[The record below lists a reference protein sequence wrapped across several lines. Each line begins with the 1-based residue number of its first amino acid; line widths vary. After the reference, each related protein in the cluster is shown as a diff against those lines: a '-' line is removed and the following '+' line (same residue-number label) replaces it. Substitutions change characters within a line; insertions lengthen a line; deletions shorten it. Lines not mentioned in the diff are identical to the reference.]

1 MKRTQGGYITLYL
14 ALTLGVMLSLIFT
27 VLEGVRMQTIRLE
40 TEGVMD
46 LGLHSVFGE
55 YNRQLLEQYDLL
67 YIDTTYGEGSPSI
80 ALVEE
85 HLQYYMNQNFKKEK
99 TGFFSFR
106 DITGL
111 RCDNT
116 ALEAY
121 VRASDEEG
129 QVLKR
134 QIVDYMKGRK
144 GINLAQDAAKNLNLL
159 QASGMDSMEI
169 NAQWDQAHE
178 QINELLEERR
188 MQLSQEQQK
197 EVQISIDNPADQVRQ
212 TRGRGILE
220 MALPAGKTVSAVTI
234 HPQYYF
240 SSRQPLTGRGSL
252 KHDEGFL
259 EEAAG
264 RILLQEYLF
273 EKCGCYGKTLD
284 KGVLAYQLEYILK
297 RESRDDEN
305 LREVLGDILLLRQAA
320 NTAYIF
326 SDGEKTAQAE
336 ALAAVIS
343 TLVLMPELVEPVKT
357 TLLFAWAYAESVQDI
372 YILLDGNKVPIQKDG
387 ASWNI
392 SLLEL
397 MNFTAFLD
405 NYHSSGQ
412 GMDYQDFLKAFLYL
426 RGEKK
431 VLEGFMDICEM
442 DIRLTPGNEYFQ
454 MDGCL
459 EAIRAEA
466 NVTSSYGYSYEITRT
481 FYY

>member
-14 ALTLGVMLSLIFT
+14 ALTLGVMLSLMFT

-55 YNRQLLEQYDLL
+55 YNRQLLEQYDLFF
-67 YIDTTYGEGSPSI
+67 IDTTYGEGSPSI
-80 ALVEE
+80 ALLEE

-111 RCDNT
+111 QCDNT

-121 VRASDEEG
+121 VIASDEEG

-134 QIVDYMKGRK
+134 QIVDYMKDRK
-144 GINLAQDAAKNLNLL
+144 GINLAQDVAKNLNLL
-159 QASGMDSMEI
+159 QTSEMDSMEI
-169 NAQWDQAHE
+169 NAQWDQAQE
-178 QINELLEERR
+178 QIDELLEERR
-188 MQLSQEQQK
+188 LQLSQEQQG
-197 EVQISIDNPADQVRQ
+197 EVQVSIDNPAEQVRQ

-220 MALPAGKTVSAVTI
+220 MALPTGKTVSAVTI

-240 SSRQPLTGRGSL
+240 SSRQPLKGRGSL
-252 KHDEGFL
+252 KHDEGFWD
-259 EEAAG
+259 EAAG

-305 LREVLGDILLLRQAA
+305 LREVLEDILLLRQVV

-343 TLVLMPELVEPVKT
+343 TLVLMPELIEPVKT

-372 YILLDGNKVPIQKDG
+372 YILLDGNKIPVQKNG
-387 ASWNI
+387 AFWNT
-392 SLLEL
+392 SLPEL
-397 MNFTAFLD
+397 INFTAFLD
-405 NYHSSGQ
+405 NYHSSEQ
-412 GMDYQDFLKAFLYL
+412 GMDYRDFLKAFLYL
-426 RGEKK
+426 EGEKK
-431 VLEGFMDICEM
+431 ILEGFMDICEM

-454 MDGCL
+454 IDGCL